1 MNGNGY
7 ITDWIW
13 KRREKCMHGLDGCML
28 NADLM
33 IKEPEIIELN
43 VVIFYLVNG
52 YMHVCTAIDWWIR
65 LLSMR
70 V

>member
-1 MNGNGY
+1 
-7 ITDWIW
+7 
-13 KRREKCMHGLDGCML
+13 ML

-33 IKEPEIIELN
+33 IKEHEIIELN